1 VKSHVV
7 HGILVCMALL
17 LTTSSPA
24 AETTKVLHFAVDQC
38 LGRLS
43 VEDPFLGSEALETG
57 RDLSFP
63 FGFDPERVCL
73 SGDWD
78 FIGSAQGEVVV
89 PADRNLQLVVVLRPA
104 QADMSKLSTL
114 SRDYLSDRVAEDP
127 QDLSGLSMLG
137 PNDLY
142 GLRVSSLIRRRD
154 AGKAI
159 LEPISRLT
167 GLQILA
173 LCETGVTEEQIGQLK
188 SLRSLRALELS
199 REFSLGNAGLA
210 ALEELPVL
218 QYLDLDTGATDVGFK
233 HLARLQTLRWLRLRT
248 GRTWGP
254 GLAELAKLPRLERLC
269 LWGTTGISD
278 RQVGYLEG
286 LTRLKSLTLW
296 GGNTALTDAT
306 LASIGKLTSLEELY
320 FTRIRTNFTTAGL
333 AQLKDLK
340 RLRRIQS
347 QERISDAQVLATLP
361 QLEFIR
367 PVDFTGDN
375 MKALRGLPHLKS
387 VGICLIPSTGGPT
400 CEAASHL
407 GALKS
412 LEELTFCMAYRGG
425 HLVDEE
431 VACLESLANLKKMHI
446 DGRDLTDRSLISIG
460 KLRQLESL
468 NFYGSVTKRGL
479 NQLNG
484 LTNLRALSVTRYS
497 EGVGGI
503 DETPVNLSAL
513 TDLRTLTLNGFHL
526 QDSDLA
532 FLAGLR
538 DLEWLTLQ
546 GGPPSE
552 GALIYLKDLTR
563 LKHLDVSNL
572 TCTTGSGLA
581 WLAGLKAVSS
591 MTLRGRIT
599 DAALRQLPA
608 LPSLWGLTVE
618 TDEIIRPETVALLRQ
633 RLPAIQGIEIRAPRQ
648 FDRQIMEVRG
658 TPGRRASPSFRGRR
672 PSVPRNQRRRR

>member
-1 VKSHVV
+1 MGLAVTLMVWGPVTCS
-7 HGILVCMALL
+7 G
-17 LTTSSPA
+17 
-24 AETTKVLHFAVDQC
+24 AEATKVLHFPEDQYV
-38 LGRLS
+38 GSLS
-43 VEDPFLGSEALETG
+43 VEDPCLGSEYFELG

-63 FGFDPERVCL
+63 FGFDPKCVRL
-73 SGDWD
+73 AGDWD
-78 FIGSAQGEVVV
+78 FIGSAQGDVMVS
-89 PADRNLQLVVVLRPA
+89 ADRNVQLAVVLRPA
-104 QADMSKLSTL
+104 PADMSKLSTL

-137 PNDLY
+137 PTDLY

-173 LCETGVTEEQIGQLK
+173 LCETGVTEEQIGWLK

-210 ALEELPVL
+210 VLQELPAL

-233 HLARLQTLRWLRLRT
+233 HLGKLQTLRWLRLRT

-320 FTRIRTNFTTAGL
+320 FIRIRTNFTTAGL

-361 QLEFIR
+361 QLEYVR
-367 PVDFTGDN
+367 PVDFTGGN

-387 VGICLIPSTGGPT
+387 VGICLVPSPGGPT
-400 CEAASHL
+400 GEAASHL
-407 GALKS
+407 GALSS
-412 LEELTFCMAYRGG
+412 LEELSFCMAYRGG

-431 VACLESLANLKKMHI
+431 VACLESLENLKKLHV
-446 DGRDLTDRSLISIG
+446 DGRHLTDRSLISIG

-484 LTNLRALSVTRYS
+484 LTNLRTLSVTGYS
-497 EGVGGI
+497 DGAGGI

-513 TDLRTLTLNGFHL
+513 TGLRTLTLNGFKLH
-526 QDSDLA
+526 DSDLA
-532 FLAGLR
+532 FLAGMR

-552 GALIYLKDLTR
+552 AALIYLKDLSR
-563 LKHLDVSNL
+563 LKYLKISNL

-581 WLAGLKAVSS
+581 WLAELKAVGS

-599 DAALRQLPA
+599 DAALRQLPV

-633 RLPAIQGIEIRAPRQ
+633 RLPAIQGIEIRDPRQ
-648 FDRQIMEVRG
+648 FDRRPVQVRG
-658 TPGRRASPSFRGRR
+658 TPPRRGSPSSRR
-672 PSVPRNQRRRR
+672 RRQDAPSNQRRRW